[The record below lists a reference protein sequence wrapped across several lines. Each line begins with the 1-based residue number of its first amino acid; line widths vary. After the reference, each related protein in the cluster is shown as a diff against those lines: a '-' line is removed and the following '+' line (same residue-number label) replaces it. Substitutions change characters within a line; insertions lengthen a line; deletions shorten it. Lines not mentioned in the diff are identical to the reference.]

1 MNVTT
6 ESKNKFT
13 KYLDPIFIS
22 KFSNLQITTKM
33 IIEGFKLGIHSSPMR
48 GFSAEFSEHKE
59 YTVGDNVKFIDWKVF
74 GKTEKYYIK
83 QFEDETNLYAN
94 IFLDKSA
101 SMNFKAEKSSYSK
114 LDYGK
119 QLAAAITHLLIS
131 QKDAVGYGTYAD
143 SLKEYIAPKST
154 KQQLMLL
161 LKNISD
167 STVYKTDETF
177 TAFENI
183 GYKLN
188 RAGITIIISDFLES
202 PNKLLENILFLKKKK
217 QDVIVFMIAD
227 EYEYNFNFSENLKL
241 TDSET
246 DTKIDIHTSLVKE
259 QYIKKYNEL
268 IKQYDNELTTNN
280 IFFKFITT
288 DTSFN
293 IPLTELLFLRSK
305 KR

>member
-1 MNVTT
+1 MVKTNNKNNFT
-6 ESKNKFT
+6 E
-13 KYLDPIFIS
+13 YLDPIFLS
-22 KFSNLQITTKM
+22 KFSNLQITTNM
-33 IIEGFKLGIHSSPMR
+33 VIEGFKLGIHSSPMR

-59 YTVGDNVKFIDWKVF
+59 YTIGDNIKFIDWKVF
-74 GKTEKYYIK
+74 GRTEKYYIK

-114 LDYGK
+114 LDYAK
-119 QLAAAITHLLIS
+119 QLAAAITHILIS

-143 SLKEYIAPKST
+143 SLKNYINPKST
-154 KQQLMLL
+154 KQHLMLL
-161 LKNISD
+161 LKNIAVNE
-167 STVYKTDETF
+167 VYETSETF

-188 RAGITIIISDFLES
+188 RAGLTIIISDLLED
-202 PNKLLENILFLKKKK
+202 PTKLLEKLIFLKKKN

-227 EYEYNFNFSENLKL
+227 NSEYNFDFSENLKI

-246 DTKIDIHTSLVKE
+246 LTNIDVHTNLIKDE
-259 QYIKKYNEL
+259 YKKKYEEL
-268 IKQYDNELTTNN
+268 INSYDKELTTNN

-288 DTSFN
+288 NTSFN
-293 IPLTELLFLRSK
+293 IPLTELLLLRN
-305 KR
+305 KRR